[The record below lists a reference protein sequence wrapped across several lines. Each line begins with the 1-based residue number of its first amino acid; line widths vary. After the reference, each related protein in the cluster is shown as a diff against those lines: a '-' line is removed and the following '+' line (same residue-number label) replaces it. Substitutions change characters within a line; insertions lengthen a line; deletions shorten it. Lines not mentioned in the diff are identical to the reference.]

1 MSGYFTQ
8 DSVGEAHSLR
18 KNKVHI
24 GSGRRRKGEGRL
36 SGSESGM
43 IVVETVISFTV
54 FLVTIFSIAYFIN
67 MLILH
72 NKMQFAINSAAH
84 ELASYTYLYAA
95 FGGRDASLAL
105 KNDNAENTG
114 MIDNAAGSAYSSY
127 QKVVN
132 ATGSIQSAAGET
144 VNFLTQ
150 LQGFGETEGSGD
162 SGVDL
167 ENLAQQLDRLGDSA
181 VQTGQ
186 AVQGA
191 VGDVGDAAN
200 QVMDTVNQVKGLL
213 RNKEGMISGL
223 AYIAVEG
230 AEYGAK
236 KLMGMGAAYLLTKGY
251 LKQGSMSA
259 DEFLKAYGVKD
270 GYGGLDFSGST
281 IFCDSD
287 FRTIDIVVEY
297 DVEPGFV
304 RLILPDSVK
313 LHMVNRVTLPAW
325 LDGDGVKVNP
335 GK

>member
-251 LKQGSMSA
+251 LKQGSMS
-259 DEFLKAYGVKD
+259 
-270 GYGGLDFSGST
+270 
-281 IFCDSD
+281 SD
-287 FRTIDIVVEY
+287 
-297 DVEPGFV
+297 
-304 RLILPDSVK
+304 
-313 LHMVNRVTLPAW
+313 
-325 LDGDGVKVNP
+325 
-335 GK
+335 